1 MKLQEFSDLLKT
13 KYPDA
18 ECYRNREFGGAPVK
32 NGLAIVFKS
41 DGKVYSYRGSFDS
54 IAVQLK
60 LVSVYSVRRSG
71 EVVGETFSRP
81 AAEVI
86 LAREQAR
93 YAEMSARWPYS
104 WNHGLDTF
112 EIVQVQ

>member
-1 MKLQEFSDLLKT
+1 MRLKEFSNLLKA

-18 ECYRNREFGGAPVK
+18 ECYRNHEFGGAPVK
-32 NGLAIVFKS
+32 NGLAIVFKP

-60 LVSVYSVRRSG
+60 LVSVFSVRRQG
-71 EVVGETFSRP
+71 EVVGEAFTREET
-81 AAEVI
+81 EVI

-93 YAEMSARWPYS
+93 YAERAAKWPCS
-104 WNHGLDTF
+104 WNHGQDKF
-112 EIVQVQ
+112 EIVKTQ